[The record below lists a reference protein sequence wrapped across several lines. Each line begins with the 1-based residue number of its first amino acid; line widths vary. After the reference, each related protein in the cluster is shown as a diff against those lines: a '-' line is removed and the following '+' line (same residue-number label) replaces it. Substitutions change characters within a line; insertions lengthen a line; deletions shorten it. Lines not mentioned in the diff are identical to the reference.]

1 VRTNYCTNP
10 SFEVDLTGW
19 TAGGPLT
26 AARDTT
32 VRVGGIASVK
42 LTRTGAG
49 AVSYRPIGTSP
60 ATPGQVWTIS
70 FYSTTSSTSLSG
82 GSYLTFF
89 NSVGAD
95 IGDTFIPVPAGT
107 TFTRQ
112 SATVVAPSGTASVVW
127 QFYTSNGVNGDS
139 WWLDQVLLE
148 PTSKLLPYFD
158 GDTINCQ
165 WAGTPGASTSTWF
178 SQGGSLA
185 RRNLSTNPRGA
196 TGVGFGLNNVYWSAA
211 YNQGV
216 VGHPLGVST
225 AVLVTVTDSVHA
237 GNQIA
242 SMFNL
247 DTLGDYK
254 APRLVGAWVWS
265 SVGGSAL
272 IYCGTGAWTTVP
284 VPATT
289 WTFVQMSTA
298 SPGQCVLVVTKGSG
312 NTVNGDY
319 CFMTAVV
326 SDPSGATL
334 PYFDGDSVN
343 SAWDGAA
350 GSSTSQQ
357 ILPLGLNPNQPMM
370 EWRVWTGENPPAV
383 PNTPTTKPLLL
394 SDRARSFKI
403 ERGRQYELDQDQAG
417 TASVVLDNNDGTVI
431 AGKNNMY
438 PMRLGQLRVTYLGQT
453 YTLYTGYVSTWPDKA
468 SDPAT
473 SQSELTFVD
482 LMDPMANKPL
492 LPMYQNEMQSMVP
505 PPDYL
510 WPFGEAAG
518 SGSTADVM
526 GSNVD
531 PIYPVVGY
539 KGGDPGTLAFGGAGL
554 CHNDSSTSLTNTG
567 GTAGK
572 ASQVQLSGPVAGRTI
587 QVDTTKPWFAT
598 MLLKATSGASTVF
611 SILDN
616 NGAVFASL
624 SFNAST
630 ATVSWYVGGATQ
642 SWVTGDL
649 AGGVNV
655 GIGFNGTNALW
666 GYSGAYGTVG
676 GYVARGVCSWI
687 AAGACFSGTQIFNGS
702 VGTYWLQYLSL
713 WSNGAI
719 PSLAYPGP
727 FSDAYYAFITAYGNI
742 YRSGQTTYDTTTT
755 RLTRFLKWAG
765 QGGLAG
771 DSYGSDAAPYYNT
784 GWLSNLPD
792 TKGSAPLDL
801 IRQAALNV
809 WGRFF
814 ISKSGLPTFHS
825 KDHGQT
831 LTAPSY
837 VFGSTELPYTG
848 SPGFE
853 YDVVH
858 VYNDVQIS
866 LPGDSLPS
874 PYWAGAFQKNA
885 IYRWVNKTSIGKYFT
900 RVLQAA
906 SQLLEGGEAAYLSQW
921 LANKYG
927 EPDYRIGEITLDPIG
942 NPALW
947 PAVLNLEL
955 DDLVQVNHRDLN
967 GTRSG
972 LFQVSKIR
980 HEVDGG
986 DVWNTVLSLTPFHQ
1000 YWLLAAMHTTFA
1012 ASCLAGAT
1020 SISLNPLPD
1029 SATNPA
1035 EASLG
1040 VGTTITLDP
1049 GTANAETVTIKSVTS
1064 APTANT
1070 TGYTSITLGVT
1081 ATAHAHAAGAV
1092 ACDPLP
1098 SGVTDPTTWDARSV
1112 LGTTTVLNA

>member
-1 VRTNYCTNP
+1 MTVNLPSSAIRKNLCPNP
-10 SFEVDLTGW
+10 GAALGITGYACSAGTTGVMTLSQSADA
-19 TAGGPLT
+19 TAPSGSGQTALATWST
-26 AARDTT
+26 AATAANAYMFQGILSSTT
-32 VRVGGIASVK
+32 PSM
-42 LTRTGAG
+42 
-49 AVSYRPIGTSP
+49 P
-60 ATPGQVWTIS
+60 ATPGLA
-70 FYSTTSSTSLSG
+70 YSG
-82 GSYLTFF
+82 GAFLRTSVAGQSWMVGIYFYNSSNAF
-89 NSVGAD
+89 VGGANSVASGLTA
-95 IGDTFIPVPAGT
+95 GQWKWLKVENTVAPAGT
-107 TFTRQ
+107 TQMVVIASQTAGTVMPIG
-112 SATVVAPSGTASVVW
+112 ATLAMNAVIAEQAT
-127 QFYTSNGVNGDS
+127 T
-139 WWLDQVLLE
+139 E
-148 PTSKLLPYFD
+148 PGYFD
-158 GDTINCQ
+158 GQSANGWWDG
-165 WAGTPGASTSTWF
+165 AYGASTSEM
-178 SQGGSLA
+178 
-185 RRNLSTNPRGA
+185 
-196 TGVGFGLNNVYWSAA
+196 
-211 YNQGV
+211 
-216 VGHPLGVST
+216 
-225 AVLVTVTDSVHA
+225 
-237 GNQIA
+237 I
-242 SMFNL
+242 
-247 DTLGDYK
+247 
-254 APRLVGAWVWS
+254 
-265 SVGGSAL
+265 
-272 IYCGTGAWTTVP
+272 
-284 VPATT
+284 VPA
-289 WTFVQMSTA
+289 
-298 SPGQCVLVVTKGSG
+298 
-312 NTVNGDY
+312 
-319 CFMTAVV
+319 
-326 SDPSGATL
+326 
-334 PYFDGDSVN
+334 
-343 SAWDGAA
+343 
-350 GSSTSQQ
+350 
-357 ILPLGLNPNQPMM
+357 GLNPNQPVMG
-370 EWRVWTGENPPAV
+370 WHIWTQENPPPV
-383 PNTPTTKPLLL
+383 PAGPSTVPVIL

-403 ERGRQYELDQDQAG
+403 ERGRQYELDQDQTG
-417 TASVVLDNNDGTVI
+417 TASVVLDNNDGAI
-431 AGKNNMY
+431 IGGRNNMF
-438 PMRLGQLRVTYLGQT
+438 PMRLGQLRVTYLGRT
-453 YTLYTGYVSTWPDKA
+453 YTLFTGYVSTWPDKA
-468 SDPAT
+468 TDPAT
-473 SQSELTFVD
+473 SEANLTFVD
-482 LMDPMANKPL
+482 LMDPMSNKPL
-492 LPMYQNEMQSMVP
+492 DPMYQNEIQSMVP
-505 PPDYL
+505 PPDHL

-518 SGSTADVM
+518 SASTADVM
-526 GSNVD
+526 GANPS

-539 KGGDPGTLAFGGAGL
+539 KGGDPGTLAFGGTGL

-587 QVDTTKPWFAT
+587 QIDTSKPWFAT
-598 MLLKATSGASTVF
+598 MLLKATSGASSVF
-611 SILDN
+611 SVIDN
-616 NGAVFASL
+616 AGVVFASL
-624 SFNAST
+624 SFDAST
-630 ATVSWYVGGATQ
+630 ATVSWNIGGATQ

-649 AGGVNV
+649 GTSGVNV

-666 GYSGAYGTVG
+666 GYSGAYGTVA

-687 AAGACFSGTQIFNGS
+687 AAGACFTSTQIFNGS
-702 VGTYWLQYLSL
+702 VSTYWLQDLAL
-713 WSNGAI
+713 WSSGTI

-727 FSDAYYAFITAYGNI
+727 FSDAYYAFANAYGNI
-742 YRSGQTTYDTTTT
+742 YRNGQTTYDTTTT

-765 QGGLAG
+765 YGGLAG
-771 DSYGSDAAPYYNT
+771 DSYGSDSAPYYNT

-831 LTAPSY
+831 QLTPSY
-837 VFGSTELPYTG
+837 VFGSNTAAGELPYTG
-848 SPGFE
+848 SPSFE

-858 VYNDVQIS
+858 VYNDVQVS

-874 PYWAGAFQKNA
+874 LYFAGAFQKGA
-885 IYRWVNKTSIGKYFT
+885 VYRWVNQTSIGKYFT

-927 EPDYRIGEITLDPIG
+927 EPDYRIGDITLDPIG

-955 DDLVQVNHRDLN
+955 DDLVQVNHRDLHT
-967 GTRSG
+967 TRSG
-972 LFQVSKIR
+972 LFQVAKIR

-1070 TGYTSITLGVT
+1070 TGYASITLGVT